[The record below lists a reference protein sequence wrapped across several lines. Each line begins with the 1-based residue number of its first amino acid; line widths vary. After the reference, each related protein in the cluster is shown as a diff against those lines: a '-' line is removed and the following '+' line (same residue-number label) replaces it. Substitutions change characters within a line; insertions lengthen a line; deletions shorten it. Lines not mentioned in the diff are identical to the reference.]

1 MVINKYSYYLLNSV
15 LATSYE
21 HMREISS
28 WSNDMLD
35 GHIMTDVDR
44 RIDVQRMSVAT
55 ILVYVR
61 M

>member
-1 MVINKYSYYLLNSV
+1 
-15 LATSYE
+15 
-21 HMREISS
+21 
-28 WSNDMLD
+28 MLD
-35 GHIMTDVDR
+35 GHMMTDVDR